1 MCVRVCVCVYVRLC
15 VRLYGVYT
23 LHMHT
28 VGAATAILSRG
39 VGGAW
44 QCSLRSFSVP
54 ATLPSLSGPHDIA
67 CASSPTGSR
76 DSDIATVYLIPY
88 LPLYRRFPSEFHST
102 TATSPS
108 AHARIHVVA
117 AHIIYIYIYNNK
129 YNMCVY

>member
-1 MCVRVCVCVYVRLC
+1 MCVCVCVVCACLYETVCASVRC
-15 VRLYGVYT
+15 T
-23 LHMHT
+23 
-28 VGAATAILSRG
+28 AAYILSTCTRSERQQLYCQGESAERG
-39 VGGAW
+39 RI
-44 QCSLRSFSVP
+44 LRSFSVP

-108 AHARIHVVA
+108 THARIHVIAV
-117 AHIIYIYIYNNK
+117 HITYI
-129 YNMCVY
+129 